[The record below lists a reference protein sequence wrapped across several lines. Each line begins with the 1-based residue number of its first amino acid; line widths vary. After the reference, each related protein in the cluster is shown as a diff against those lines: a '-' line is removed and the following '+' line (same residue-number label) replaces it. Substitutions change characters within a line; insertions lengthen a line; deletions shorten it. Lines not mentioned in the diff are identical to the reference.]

1 MKDAFIKAVRPA
13 YSKLKAPLKMTT
25 VKPIIHPRLINDLF
39 SDPSL
44 YIEFQWEHRAIL
56 FDLGSNVTLSPK
68 MLLKIT
74 DVFVSHTHIDHFIG
88 FDNLLRTVLG
98 RDKQLRLFGPPG
110 IISNVEGK
118 LSSYTWN
125 LIEDYPFRL
134 EVFEVGDQIKSAL
147 FKAGTG
153 FKKERVTIEK
163 PFDGIL
169 LKEPRFT
176 IETVFLDHRTPS
188 MAFSLKER
196 FHINVDKEKLKTL
209 NLPVGP
215 WLRDLKEA
223 IWRGASRDTLFTV
236 KCSVDGKIK
245 EKKFDLGFLID
256 EITTITDGQK
266 ITYVTDAVFSEKNK
280 EKIVRLGK
288 DSDIFFCEAA
298 FLDID
303 KDKAKE
309 RYHLTA
315 KEAGILAREAEV
327 KRLDV
332 FHFSPRYKD
341 KPDDLF
347 NEAQREFHRV

>member
-1 MKDAFIKAVRPA
+1 M
-13 YSKLKAPLKMTT
+13 KAPLEMTI
-25 VKPIIHPRLINDLF
+25 VKPIIHPRLINDPF

-56 FDLGSNVTLSPK
+56 FDLGSNITLPPR

-125 LIEDYPFRL
+125 LIEDYPFSM
-134 EVFEVGDQIKSAL
+134 EVFEVGDQITSAL

-153 FKKERVTIEK
+153 FKKEPATEK
-163 PFDGIL
+163 PFDRIL

-196 FHINVDKEKLKTL
+196 FHINVDKEKLNTL

-215 WLRDLKEA
+215 WLSDLKEA
-223 IWRGASRDTLFTV
+223 IWRGANRDAPFSV

-256 EITTITDGQK
+256 KITTITDGQK

-280 EKIVRLGK
+280 DKIVRLGK
-288 DSDIFFCEAA
+288 DSDIFFCEATY
-298 FLDID
+298 LDID

-327 KRLDV
+327 KRLEV

-341 KPDDLF
+341 IPDDLF
-347 NEAQREFHRV
+347 NEAQKEFHSV